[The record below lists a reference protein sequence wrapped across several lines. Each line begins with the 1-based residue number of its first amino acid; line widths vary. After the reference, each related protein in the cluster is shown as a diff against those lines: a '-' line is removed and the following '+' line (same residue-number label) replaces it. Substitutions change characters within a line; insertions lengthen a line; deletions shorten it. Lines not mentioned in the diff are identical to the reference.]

1 MAIGVLE
8 NISEGMTLNFD
19 ITVRHPLFDK
29 FSPIWEKCRDFR
41 EGSDSVKFK
50 GVKYLPKLN
59 GQDNIQYESYK
70 ERAMFFNGTGR
81 TVEAYLGMI
90 FRKDPEYNFTYNGQ
104 SSVELNDEMMQFLDS
119 VTHDGLSLDTLIH
132 QATEEVIVTNRV
144 GILVDMPEVDTEAMS
159 LLEYEQMNIKPILS
173 MYRTENIINWYWQ
186 IIENKVVPIMF
197 VLFEPVTQLSINTL
211 KHESIERYRILY
223 LENAEDPQARRYK
236 SMVVEKI
243 VPSVGTELG
252 FRVLSV
258 NYPQKDGNYLP
269 FIPFYVLSDRGLD
282 YRSVYRPM
290 VKDLVDVNHSSFLNS
305 ADHENE
311 LHWTSL
317 KTLVFPGWDKSV
329 YGDPVVGGALAS
341 PEGQIPLL
349 LEPTSDSALQVAIS
363 DKNQMMSILGAERIS
378 QKGRY
383 LPSAETARITASTES
398 SVLLN
403 MINFLS
409 HNFTKIVQ
417 FMVDWSKPA
426 MVKYQDGELKVTVR
440 VSDDLSEDNITFADF
455 RNAVDVLQRGGI
467 SFDSFFYNMKRREMY
482 PDNWTKDQEME
493 AIIKTRDAFLD
504 QAVESEIAAL
514 AQNAL
519 IRPVTEQKV
528 EAQERSETVS
538 VQGRT
543 QTVTELGDK
552 ARVRIS

>member
-1 MAIGVLE
+1 
-8 NISEGMTLNFD
+8 
-19 ITVRHPLFDK
+19 
-29 FSPIWEKCRDFR
+29 
-41 EGSDSVKFK
+41 
-50 GVKYLPKLN
+50 
-59 GQDNIQYESYK
+59 
-70 ERAMFFNGTGR
+70 
-81 TVEAYLGMI
+81 
-90 FRKDPEYNFTYNGQ
+90 
-104 SSVELNDEMMQFLDS
+104 
-119 VTHDGLSLDTLIH
+119 
-132 QATEEVIVTNRV
+132 
-144 GILVDMPEVDTEAMS
+144 
-159 LLEYEQMNIKPILS
+159 
-173 MYRTENIINWYWQ
+173 
-186 IIENKVVPIMF
+186 
-197 VLFEPVTQLSINTL
+197 
-211 KHESIERYRILY
+211 
-223 LENAEDPQARRYK
+223 
-236 SMVVEKI
+236 
-243 VPSVGTELG
+243 
-252 FRVLSV
+252 
-258 NYPQKDGNYLP
+258 
-269 FIPFYVLSDRGLD
+269 
-282 YRSVYRPM
+282 
-290 VKDLVDVNHSSFLNS
+290 VDVNHSSFLNS

-467 SFDSFFYNMKRREMY
+467 SFDN